1 MLPALLGRDSY
12 LRCIRTNIRPP
23 PPLAPAFRECT
34 DRSSCK
40 PALESEHSRPATLAA
55 RFYGCSKS
63 GCEFVRAARRALA
76 NGLPPSRAGVLVC
89 RRVAA
94 RRATNAATRRPAGVR
109 AVSAI
114 VTVGACLHIRW
125 TRRPALWHAPLVVT
139 RTAAQAYEAL
149 RFQCPRA
156 DCWLP
161 ARFTVGLEPMG
172 LAARRIRRGWV
183 GRLGERQDR
192 HCG

>member
-1 MLPALLGRDSY
+1 MLPALLGRDFY

-109 AVSAI
+109 AVSASRD
-114 VTVGACLHIRW
+114 G
-125 TRRPALWHAPLVVT
+125 
-139 RTAAQAYEAL
+139 
-149 RFQCPRA
+149 
-156 DCWLP
+156 
-161 ARFTVGLEPMG
+161 
-172 LAARRIRRGWV
+172 
-183 GRLGERQDR
+183 GRLFTHPVDAAPGALACATRGHTHGSAGLR
-192 HCG
+192 SLAVSMSTRGLLAPRTLHSWS